1 MPTYTYE
8 CQTCLRHTTGV
19 RRIADRHNSPV
30 CDCGDKTE
38 LRITPTAFSCPAA
51 DFDGYRCVATGQEI
65 TSEAQRKR
73 VMRENDLVDAREFPE
88 PDFEQLEHDQAVFR
102 KEAEKPIE
110 VSAELQDAMK
120 REGHGALLES

>member
-8 CQTCLRHTTGV
+8 CQTCLRQTTGV
-19 RRIADRHNSPV
+19 RRIADRHNAPV

-38 LRITPTAFSCPAA
+38 LRITPTAFTCPAA

-73 VMRENDLVDAREFPE
+73 VMKENDLVDAREFPQ
-88 PDFEQLEHDQAVFR
+88 PDFQQMEAERAEFHQ
-102 KEAEKPIE
+102 EAEKPMA
-110 VSAELQDAMK
+110 VPAELREAMT
-120 REGHGALLES
+120 REGKADLLN